1 MIKHGSAFDKV
12 AGIFIMEHFKDTD
25 LSDPILPTEE
35 WRDIR
40 GYEGYQAST
49 LGNIRSIER
58 SVVCRNGK
66 VRKYAGGLLTTSF
79 HPSGSLRVNVSKDG
93 LARQVFVHQLVALA
107 FFDEYELDVGMQVR
121 HIYEIEDN
129 SPSNLKVYA
138 NSYTITGNGKKEIR
152 YNRVRYDNRTKKY
165 FTSILVAGKEM
176 YLGMF
181 NTAKEAYKRYLEAE
195 AEYKDIN
202 VQYKIA
208 MKKIRSD
215 KKRNRIMREKKMVS
229 ARVLKERVK
238 VMKDKWAK
246 RVEDKKNG
254 K

>member
-1 MIKHGSAFDKV
+1 MEDKIK
-12 AGIFIMEHFKDTD
+12 HFKDTD
-25 LSDPILPTEE
+25 ILLTEE
-35 WRDIR
+35 WRGIR

-58 SVVCRNGK
+58 SVVCRNGN
-66 VRKYAGGLLTTSF
+66 VRKYAGGLLTPST
-79 HPSGSLRVNVSKDG
+79 HVSGSLRVNVSKDG

-107 FFDEYELDVGMQVR
+107 FFDEYELDSGMQVR

-129 SPSNLKVYA
+129 SPSNLKVYT
-138 NSYTITGNGKKEIR
+138 NSYTIALNEEKETR
-152 YNRVRYDNRTKKY
+152 YKRVRYDNRTKKY

-176 YLGMF
+176 YLGIF
-181 NTAKEAYKRYLEAE
+181 NTPKDAYKRYLEAD

-202 VQYKIA
+202 DQYKVM
-208 MKKIRSD
+208 MKRIRSD
-215 KKRNRIMREKKMVS
+215 KKRNRIVREKKMVS

-238 VMKDKWAK
+238 LMKDKWAK
-246 RVEDKKNG
+246 RVDDAKKN